1 MSKDELEQEYLK
13 CLKDPIYF
21 IENHVL
27 VNNKKIKLSKLQ
39 KQAIIKWIE
48 QKDKNYVLKDE

>member
-21 IENHVL
+21 IENYVL
-27 VNNKKIKLSKLQ
+27 VNNKKIKLSNLQ

>member
-1 MSKDELEQEYLK
+1 M
-13 CLKDPIYF
+13 LKDPIYF
-21 IENHVL
+21 IENYVL
-27 VNNKKIKLSKLQ
+27 VNNKKIKLSNLQ